1 MMFIL
6 LYISFY
12 SYIQHDLI
20 YITIQGRMKNGALL
34 WWKMIQRFYELKTCI
49 SGNLEVSMIFLNT
62 LKETEA
68 LINIVIWFH
77 NIDYQ

>member
-1 MMFIL
+1 
-6 LYISFY
+6 
-12 SYIQHDLI
+12 
-20 YITIQGRMKNGALL
+20 MKNDPAIL
-34 WWKMIQRFYELKTCI
+34 WAQDVYLR
-49 SGNLEVSMIFLNT
+49 NLEVSMIFLDT